1 MEAVEPTDTP
11 SPPRTRSHKNMTDD
25 DFDQLPTENI
35 DWEQLG
41 TENRELLREWTR
53 RKEQELLDI
62 ATQCQH
68 SSSICPV
75 GRDRF
80 FRSYWVFHSVPGLF
94 VEENTADFS
103 SSQPSWH
110 LDSLPSNGVPTN
122 GSADSAPLEMCWS
135 VYGSVDDVDQ
145 LLGNLNA
152 RGLREGPLR
161 AVLMEQR
168 DRLKDWVGQCDVAAL
183 TTPCSVSVK
192 TYSST
197 TENESL
203 VSVVREM
210 ILDLED
216 RVYSASLGSLKVN
229 SSLLL

>member
-1 MEAVEPTDTP
+1 M
-11 SPPRTRSHKNMTDD
+11 
-25 DFDQLPTENI
+25 
-35 DWEQLG
+35 
-41 TENRELLREWTR
+41 
-53 RKEQELLDI
+53 
-62 ATQCQH
+62 
-68 SSSICPV
+68 
-75 GRDRF
+75 
-80 FRSYWVFHSVPGLF
+80 
-94 VEENTADFS
+94 EENTAHGS
-103 SSQPSWH
+103 SSEPSGH

-122 GSADSAPLEMCWS
+122 GSTDSAPSQMRWS

-161 AVLMEQR
+161 AVLVEQR
-168 DRLKDWVGQCDVAAL
+168 DRLKDWVGQCDVSTL
-183 TTPCSVSVK
+183 TAPCGLSVK

-210 ILDLED
+210 LLDLED
-216 RVYSASLGSLKVN
+216 RVYSGSLGSLKVN